1 VEAAKESPTSPL
13 NGVTNRPTKNPT
25 KAIPMEPK
33 TKEARPVPS
42 GFAIDSLG
50 LNDDSD
56 DSIFIR
62 LFCAL
67 SHGPANG
74 SGNGAAAKKL

>member
-1 VEAAKESPTSPL
+1 
-13 NGVTNRPTKNPT
+13 
-25 KAIPMEPK
+25 MEPK

-50 LNDDSD
+50 LGDDSD